1 MEYETNGKE
10 AKINWADQESREI
23 PVTYY
28 PKNTD
33 PSVFST
39 KSPRWV
45 IQYSPSQVFVIF
57 FYYAKEGGG
66 GGGGEQINKKITWCK
81 LQTL

>member
-57 FYYAKEGGG
+57 FYYARERRVGW
-66 GGGGEQINKKITWCK
+66 ENKSTKK
-81 LQTL
+81 LRSVNYKL

>member
-10 AKINWADQESREI
+10 AKINWADQENSREI

-57 FYYAKEGGG
+57 FLLCKGEEGGV
-66 GGGGEQINKKITWCK
+66 GEQINKKIAKCK